1 MYLLRHLVAQ
11 LSRVIPDLFKQR
23 IFIAGAEKT
32 DVGAGKGKIFGDL
45 HFGDRDERSLKE
57 RPAVSLENQTQL
69 FLNQARNLLLTGGF
83 HATKITNKTAI
94 FAGMKSFFKI
104 LRFATPYWGYALL
117 NVIFNILAVFFSLAS
132 FGLFIPVLQMLFH
145 QIDIPSSAP
154 VLRMDIDSIKDNFYY
169 YTGQLLDQYGNE
181 RMLVYIGIVIVAL
194 YFLKNLFRYL
204 AMYFLA
210 VVRNGV
216 VKDLRNALYLKI
228 LILPLSF
235 FNEKRK
241 GDIIARMTNDVQEV
255 EWSVMSSLEMAF
267 RDPITILGSLVI
279 LFVISPSLTVFVLVL
294 LPVSGFIIGRIG
306 KSLKRTSDKGQK
318 MMGFIL
324 SIIEE
329 TISGLRII
337 KAFNAID
344 ITDKRFRHHNQ
355 DYNRLMIRLYRK
367 RDLASPLSEFL
378 SACVVVVVLWYGG
391 KLVFTPGNF
400 LDAAT
405 FLVYLGIFSQLMPPA
420 KSITQA
426 FYNIQKGS
434 ASIDRIRQVLAEP
447 EVIEEKEEALSKKD
461 FRSDIEYRDVAFSYN
476 TDPVLK
482 GINLTIRKGK
492 TIAIVGPSGGG
503 KSTLVD
509 LLPRFYDCIGGQILI
524 DGIDIRDLVI
534 RDLRGLMGIVS
545 QETILFN
552 DTVANNIAFGMD
564 NVSKEDVIAAAK
576 VANAHEFIEKMPQGY
591 ETNIGDR
598 GTKLS
603 GGQRQRLS
611 IARAVL
617 KNPPI
622 LILDEATSALDTESE
637 RLVQQALENLMRNR
651 TSIVIAHRLS
661 TIQFADEIIVL
672 QNGNLVERGT
682 HTDLL
687 ADNGVYRK
695 LYELQSFN

>member
-1 MYLLRHLVAQ
+1 V
-11 LSRVIPDLFKQR
+11 
-23 IFIAGAEKT
+23 
-32 DVGAGKGKIFGDL
+32 
-45 HFGDRDERSLKE
+45 
-57 RPAVSLENQTQL
+57 
-69 FLNQARNLLLTGGF
+69 
-83 HATKITNKTAI
+83 
-94 FAGMKSFFKI
+94 KSFFKI
-104 LRFATPYWGYALL
+104 LRFAGPYKAYAAL
-117 NVIFNILAVFFSLAS
+117 NVLFNILAVIFSLAS
-132 FGLFIPVLQMLFH
+132 FTLFIPVLQMLFH
-145 QIDIPSSAP
+145 QIDIPLSAP
-154 VLRMDIDSIKDNFYY
+154 PLVFTIDSVRDNFYY
-169 YTGQLLDQYGNE
+169 FTGQFLQKYGNE
-181 RMLVYIGIVIVAL
+181 RMLVYIGILIIIL

-216 VKDLRNALYLKI
+216 VKDLRNSLYRKI
-228 LILPLSF
+228 LILPLSY

-241 GDIIARMTNDVQEV
+241 GDIIARMTTDVQEV
-255 EWSVMSSLEMAF
+255 EWSIMSSLEMAF
-267 RDPITILGSLVI
+267 RDPITMLVYLVF
-279 LFVISPSLTVFVLVL
+279 LFITSPSLTIFVLVL

-318 MMGFIL
+318 KMGFLL

-344 ITDKRFRHHNQ
+344 FADRRFRNTNHE
-355 DYNRLMIRLYRK
+355 YNRLMVRLYRK

-378 SACVVVVVLWYGG
+378 SACVVTIVLWYGG

-405 FLVYLGIFSQLMPPA
+405 FLVYLGVFSQLMPPA
-420 KSITQA
+420 KAITQA
-426 FYNIQKGS
+426 FYNIKKGV
-434 ASIDRIRQVLAEP
+434 ASVERIEQVLAEP
-447 EVIEEKEEALSKKD
+447 EVIEERKDAVIKKD
-461 FRSDIEYRDVAFSYN
+461 FRSSIEYKNVRFSYAKE
-476 TDPVLK
+476 PVLK
-482 GINLTIRKGK
+482 NIDLTINKGR
-492 TIAIVGPSGGG
+492 TIALVGPSGGG

-509 LLPRFYDCIGGQILI
+509 LLPRFYDCLQGEICI
-524 DGIDIRDLVI
+524 DGINIRDLVI
-534 RDLRGLMGIVS
+534 SDLRGLMGIVS

-552 DTVANNIAFGMD
+552 DTVFNNIAFGME
-564 NVSKEDVIAAAK
+564 NISEEEVTAAAK
-576 VANAHEFIEKMPQGY
+576 VANAHEFIERMSLGY
-591 ETNIGDR
+591 KTNIGDR

-661 TIQFADEIIVL
+661 TIQFADEIIVI
-672 QNGNLVERGT
+672 QNGTLMERGT
-682 HTDLL
+682 HNDLL
-687 ADNGVYRK
+687 ERNGIYRK
-695 LYELQSFN
+695 LYELQSFV